1 MTILTQAEDDESDDY
16 VLANAVE
23 IDSDEEAEIKAGS
36 KRGAQDDHSAKKAK
50 VAELPAAV
58 CEHTVFFS
66 PHLIF
71 FQTNAAKGA
80 IRSEQPK
87 KEQPKVEAKKEQ
99 PKPEPKK
106 EQPKPEAKKD
116 QPKPEAK
123 KDQPKPEAKKE
134 QPKPEAK
141 KEQPK
146 PEAKK
151 EQPKPEAK
159 KEEPKPVKH
168 ENMLLSGNVVAKD
181 LVVGTGKT
189 AKRGQWSLGDR
200 SFSHGTGNRVQM
212 YYVGILES
220 NKKQFDKCLSG
231 KPFEFRLGAQE
242 VIKGDAMLMLLLS
255 LTTHIGWDVG
265 IEGMREGGKR
275 LLTIPAGMV
284 WTCVFVC
291 VRLSVCRRMASAAPH
306 RLSPEM
312 PSSCSLSSCS
322 KSSSRVFLSI
332 RRDRVVFG

>member
-87 KEQPKVEAKKEQ
+87 KEQPKVEAKKE
-99 PKPEPKK
+99 
-106 EQPKPEAKKD
+106 
-116 QPKPEAK
+116 
-123 KDQPKPEAKKE
+123 QPKPEAKKE